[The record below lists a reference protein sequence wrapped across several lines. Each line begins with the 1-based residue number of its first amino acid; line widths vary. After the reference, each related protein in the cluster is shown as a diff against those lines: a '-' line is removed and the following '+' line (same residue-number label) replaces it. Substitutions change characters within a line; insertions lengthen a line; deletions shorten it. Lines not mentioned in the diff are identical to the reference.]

1 MFKQDGNK
9 TQLATEGFKN
19 GRSLSQRLKSH
30 ETSTEHF
37 TCMSRWIE
45 LEMRLQKNQ
54 TIDTSVQEQ
63 IEKDREHWRQVLLR
77 ILAIVKTLAK
87 NNLAFHGDYEK
98 IYQEK
103 NEFFLSLIEMIAEFD
118 PVMQEHLKQIENVK
132 FIIIILITKFKMN

>member
-1 MFKQDGNK
+1 M
-9 TQLATEGFKN
+9 
-19 GRSLSQRLKSH
+19 
-30 ETSTEHF
+30 
-37 TCMSRWIE
+37 
-45 LEMRLQKNQ
+45 
-54 TIDTSVQEQ
+54 
-63 IEKDREHWRQVLLR
+63 
-77 ILAIVKTLAK
+77 KTLAK